1 MIATLFRTLP
11 PLVVSAFGRVWHLT
25 PRFEPVWWREGRLA
39 ALEILSHVQDRDSG
53 APLSPEIFF
62 SQLSLQEQSRV
73 LRWQLEVLMLMA
85 PWCASRDVLVSL
97 NITRPLAILSL
108 SDPKIQEALF
118 MLAPRVRI
126 EINEDFLPTGAKP
139 RQDPLL
145 PDLKQLAPLWLD
157 DFGAGSTGLSWL
169 LSGLF
174 ETLKIDRHLLEAL
187 PARPGGEGFLAG
199 LCGLA
204 HGAGLKVIA
213 EGVADQSLL
222 AFVRNTQVDACQGW
236 LWPGV
241 GLDQL
246 YPLPEWLPGTS

>member
-1 MIATLFRTLP
+1 MISTFFRTIP

-25 PRFEPVWWREGRLA
+25 LRFEPVWWSDGRLA
-39 ALEILSHVQDRDSG
+39 ALEILSQLQDRDTG
-53 APLSPEIFF
+53 AALSPDIFF

-73 LRWQLEVLMLMA
+73 LSWQLEVLIRMA
-85 PWCASRDVLVSL
+85 PWCASREVLVSL
-97 NITRPLAILSL
+97 NMTRPLAILSL

-118 MLAPRVRI
+118 MLAPLVRL
-126 EINEDFLPTGAKP
+126 EINEDFLPGGAKP

-145 PDLKQLAPLWLD
+145 PELKQLAPLWLD

-169 LSGLF
+169 LSGMF

-204 HGAGLKVIA
+204 HGAGLKVLT
-213 EGVADQSLL
+213 EGVADKSLL

-246 YPLPEWLPGTS
+246 YQLPEWLPEE